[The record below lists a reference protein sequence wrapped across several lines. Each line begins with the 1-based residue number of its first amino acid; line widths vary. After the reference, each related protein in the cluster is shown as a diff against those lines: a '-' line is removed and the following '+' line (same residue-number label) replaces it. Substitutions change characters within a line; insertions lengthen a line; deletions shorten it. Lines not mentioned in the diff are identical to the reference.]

1 MAWNL
6 RSTGFMQWN
15 QLNKNYHA
23 WRLILFFGTSHCL
36 LDAGRKRQQE
46 APKEAEGSA
55 KRGSRRPKRGSA
67 NWMVSV
73 VHKLCMHDTNY
84 LPYIVL
90 IRKNCTS
97 ITIMMFSISVSAQ
110 FSRMNM
116 WRSTE
121 NKVLKWQQFMR
132 YSAIDIHRLIRFLFW
147 EGHIWKIINQPH
159 D

>member
-1 MAWNL
+1 MPLWHLSLPPGRRPEEA
-6 RSTGFMQWN
+6 
-15 QLNKNYHA
+15 
-23 WRLILFFGTSHCL
+23 
-36 LDAGRKRQQE
+36 AGGAKRG
-46 APKEAEGSA
+46 KGGA

-116 WRSTE
+116 
-121 NKVLKWQQFMR
+121 
-132 YSAIDIHRLIRFLFW
+132 
-147 EGHIWKIINQPH
+147 
-159 D
+159 